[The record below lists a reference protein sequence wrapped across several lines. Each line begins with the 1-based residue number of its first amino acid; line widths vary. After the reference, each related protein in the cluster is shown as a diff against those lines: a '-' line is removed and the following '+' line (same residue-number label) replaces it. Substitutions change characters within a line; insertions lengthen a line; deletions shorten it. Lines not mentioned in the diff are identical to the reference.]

1 MEENNLKKI
10 VEEKLGARVQEVF
23 KPITEEVYYKSP
35 SLTLDVSPLC
45 IKKVRVNSY
54 VSEYG
59 GGKYSLRVYLATDG
73 CEFALNGLRS
83 CDSFDYF
90 TSLDELSAYIDSDDF
105 VEQVKNTPEWRYCT
119 DEEYRSQVIR
129 EYTLERLT
137 SFERE
142 LIEIIENVGSKEV
155 MRILSPLNHIVAYGG
170 DFEAVRNLVDRIS
183 DIMKENRT
191 LKKEIK
197 S

>member
-1 MEENNLKKI
+1 MNDFRYI
-10 VEEKLGARVQEVF
+10 VKNQHYGAEAGF
-23 KPITEEVYYKSP
+23 
-35 SLTLDVSPLC
+35 
-45 IKKVRVNSY
+45 N
-54 VSEYG
+54 
-59 GGKYSLRVYLATDG
+59 
-73 CEFALNGLRS
+73 RS
-83 CDSFDYF
+83 CDVVTY
-90 TSLDELSAYIDSDDF
+90 LKARGLGICELSAYIDSDDF
-105 VEQVKNTPEWRYCT
+105 VKKVKNTPEWRYCT

-142 LIEIIENVGSKEV
+142 VLEIIENVGGKEV